1 MKSISLK
8 QILSLILSI
17 LIPSLLYSY
26 YYPFL
31 YNEVNKITKRG
42 EPLDDKI
49 DLLNLSIVFLLNG
62 VLLTILVPII
72 ILILVMLKNKVIQLF

>member
-8 QILSLILSI
+8 QILSLIMSI

-42 EPLDDKI
+42 EQLDDKI

-62 VLLTILVPII
+62 VILTILVPII

>member
-8 QILSLILSI
+8 QILSLIMSI

-26 YYPFL
+26 YYPYL
-31 YNEVNKITKRG
+31 YNKVNKITKRG
-42 EPLDDKI
+42 KPLDDKI

-62 VLLTILVPII
+62 VILTILVPII
-72 ILILVMLKNKVIQLF
+72 IFVLIMLKNKVIQLF